1 MNIPFT
7 RRLSYKQARLT
18 VLVAFI
24 IGTLLSLLQAGIDYR
39 TEDNS
44 INSEIH
50 ALLEVSRNPATR
62 IAYNIDAEL
71 AHELVLGL
79 LNSPGI
85 VQAEILDNSGSSLA
99 SVSRTRLQNNFR
111 FISDFL
117 FGNERAFSLPLYI
130 NQGSR
135 EVLGQL
141 NLEVDTYVFGSRF
154 LNRVLITFATG
165 FVRSLLLSLILLVL
179 FYFMLTKPLVSVVS
193 DISAHNPGAAV
204 RQKLSCPNGH
214 EQDEIGVLVEV
225 TNAQLSSITNEINL
239 RRDAEER
246 LTQYLGELENIIETR
261 TTELK
266 ASNARLSASNQELE
280 ASRSSAVQM
289 AQARAAFLA
298 SMSHEI
304 RTPLNGLLG
313 MLDLA
318 LGAPMANEQRQQLTI
333 ASESGTVLLELL
345 NDILDL
351 SKVEA
356 GQLQLENIPFDLA
369 SLAEETVSLL
379 SQNAADGVELT
390 CLIDPQLSEVFIG
403 DPTRVRQMITN
414 LLSNALKFTHV
425 GRVDLHLNK
434 SQLGV
439 QIVVSDTGI
448 GIAQAAQAKIFQ
460 PFIQA
465 GAGITR
471 QYGGSGLGL
480 ALTRTLCEAM
490 QGRLSL
496 VSHEGAGSQFSIDL
510 PLPSQS
516 ATSQL
521 PALQGRVAALL
532 DDHSGVAEL
541 LATLLPNW
549 GLSYQRFDD
558 WQAAQAFAPTLLIS
572 TNPATLNALHSVA
585 QVPLLLISRYS
596 NFLNAEQSS
605 ALAPFEQLAQPL
617 ARQALHQALEHLLV
631 PQSAAAQPARLTTAT
646 PSTQPSA
653 QQASQQQVPRVMLV
667 EDNAVNQMVAKG
679 MLSKMGCSVLL
690 ANHGAEAL
698 ERLAQEPVDL
708 VLMDCNMP
716 VMDGYEASRRIR
728 QNPDWANLPIIALTA
743 NAMLD
748 ERAHC
753 LDAGMNDYLAKPFR
767 MEQLVS
773 LMQQWLPN
781 NLKGTV
787 TLKS

>member
-1 MNIPFT
+1 MNISFT
-7 RRLSYKQARLT
+7 RRLSYKQASLT

-24 IGTLLSLLQAGIDYR
+24 LGTLLSLLQVGIDYR
-39 TEDNS
+39 TEDAS
-44 INSEIH
+44 IDSEIH

-62 IAYNIDAEL
+62 ITYNIDAEL

-99 SVSRTRLQNNFR
+99 SVSRARLQSSFR
-111 FISDFL
+111 FLSDFL
-117 FGNERAFSLPLYI
+117 FGSERSFSLPLYI
-130 NQGSR
+130 NRGSH

-141 NLEVDTYVFGSRF
+141 DLEVDTYAFGSRF
-154 LNRVLITFATG
+154 LNRVLVTFSTG

-179 FYFMLTKPLVSVVS
+179 FYFMLTKPLVSVVRA
-193 DISAHNPGAAV
+193 ISEHDPGAPV
-204 RQKLSCPNGH
+204 RQKLSCPSGH

-225 TNAQLSSITNEINL
+225 TNAQLSNITNEID
-239 RRDAEER
+239 RRREAEER

-280 ASRSSAVQM
+280 VSRSSAVQM

-318 LGAPMANEQRQQLTI
+318 LDAPMANEQRQQLTI
-333 ASESGTVLLELL
+333 ASESGAILLELL

-356 GQLQLENIPFDLA
+356 GQLQLERIPFDLA

-379 SQNAADGVELT
+379 SQNAADDVELT
-390 CLIDPQLSEVFIG
+390 CLIDPQLADTFIG
-403 DPTRVRQMITN
+403 DPTRVRQIISN
-414 LLSNALKFTHV
+414 LLSNALKFTHS
-425 GRVDLHLNK
+425 GRVDLRINN
-434 SQLGV
+434 SPLGV
-439 QIVVSDTGI
+439 QIIVRDTGI

-480 ALTRTLCEAM
+480 ALTRTLCETM

-496 VSHEGAGSQFSIDL
+496 VSHEGVGSQFCVDL
-510 PLPSQS
+510 PLLSQS
-516 ATSQL
+516 STTRL
-521 PALQGRVAALL
+521 PALQGRVAALV
-532 DDHSGVAEL
+532 DDNSGVAEL
-541 LATLLPNW
+541 LATLLPSW
-549 GLSYQRFDD
+549 GLSYQRFDNL
-558 WQAAQAFAPTLLIS
+558 QAAEAFAPSLLIS
-572 TNPATLNALHSVA
+572 TDPATLEQLRAA
-585 QVPLLLISRYS
+585 CQAPLLLISRYA
-596 NFLNAEQSS
+596 NFLSSEQSN
-605 ALAPFEQLAQPL
+605 ALTPFKQLAQPL
-617 ARQALHQALEHLLV
+617 ARHTLHQALSQLLL
-631 PQSAAAQPARLTTAT
+631 PQSQLQSPPPAALIAPE
-646 PSTQPSA
+646 PSA
-653 QQASQQQVPRVMLV
+653 QPTTQRAPRVLLV

-679 MLSKMGCSVLL
+679 MLSKMGCSVLV

-728 QNPDWANLPIIALTA
+728 QNPDWSDLPIIALTA

-748 ERAHC
+748 ERTHC
-753 LDAGMNDYLAKPFR
+753 IDAGMNDYLAKPFR

-773 LMQQWLPN
+773 LVQQWLPN
-781 NLKGTV
+781 G
-787 TLKS
+787 LKSVVTAKP